1 MLKVLS
7 LGFVFKSIRLSMNKR
22 EKQKAKIKRLSC
34 FQMFLRP
41 LFLRLTV
48 VSLSK
53 RIFPIRSITFKEPI
67 KRKILSRINTVLN
80 ETKSSETAN
89 SDGESGTVACLNN
102 ELILSARTVKF
113 PFHYRCL
120 LEQQLGICSDRSV
133 SNAEWIDLYEIVGQ
147 STKPVFASITM
158 LVCDQLKHVQR
169 GKSLFHFIE
178 QTHPDLLISTPTT
191 PMIYMNLL
199 GQNFF
204 SITGKKHREDFS
216 TNQNELIRVY
226 QNYVQKRKQ
235 VSEKVR
241 IPFSSFLI
249 QI

>member
-1 MLKVLS
+1 
-7 LGFVFKSIRLSMNKR
+7 MNKKKQQK
-22 EKQKAKIKRLSC
+22 EKKMKSFSC

-53 RIFPIRSITFKEPI
+53 RILPIRSIMYKEPL
-67 KRKILSRINTVLN
+67 KRKILSRINITLN
-80 ETKSSETAN
+80 EPKSKETSDSDSESITI
-89 SDGESGTVACLNN
+89 ACLNN
-102 ELILSARTVKF
+102 ELILSARLVKF

-120 LEQQLGICSDRSV
+120 LEQQLGICSDRTV
-133 SNAEWIDLYEIVGQ
+133 SNAEWKELYDVVGQ

-178 QTHPDLLISTPTT
+178 QTHPDLLTSTPTT
-191 PMIYMNLL
+191 PMTYMNLL
-199 GQNFF
+199 AQNFF

-216 TNQNELIRVY
+216 TNQNEIIRVY
-226 QNYVQKRKQ
+226 QNYVQKRKN
-235 VSEKVR
+235 VSKTLNMS
-241 IPFSSFLI
+241 PTHFLI